1 MTYKIAWVQPNFQQ
15 GPKELNAYYL
25 PYSAGVI
32 WSYALA
38 DPWIKDN
45 FVCTDMI
52 WRREA
57 IEPAAQRLARNDVV
71 TFSTYVWNHQYNYTL
86 ARRVKELNPE
96 CLIIFGGPEPA
107 ITDPDLFVKEPYMDV
122 VICFEGEITF
132 RHVLRSFAGR
142 QFDQI
147 AGLLINR
154 NGHAVNTGDAK
165 RIESL
170 EEIPSPYLSGIFDQ
184 IMVDNPEVE
193 WNGTLETN
201 RGCPFA
207 CTFCDWGSLT
217 YNKVKHFGLERVFEE
232 LEWMARHHCGFISIT
247 DANFGMFPERDN
259 LIADKIIEVQERYG
273 YPKTFSV
280 AWAKNQKREV
290 VDIVKKLLNAPGFNQ
305 GLTLSVQ
312 SLDVDVLENIRR
324 KNMEVNKLEEVFEL
338 CEQRNIPTYTELIL
352 GLPGESLATWKDNF
366 WKLFRMGN
374 HTGLTVFQAQL
385 LENAEMNLLQK
396 RLYKITSQRVTD
408 YFSGSYSNEHI
419 EEGIDIIT
427 GTKDMPYESM
437 LDAEIF
443 SWYINT
449 MHINGVSTLLSRLV
463 YKYQNID
470 YSEFYEQLF
479 DYLQQDSWWVRE
491 QTEVRQ
497 YFANWMTQGRIRHPN
512 VGGIEIHGWNLIH
525 RTILNMHVEQQYDRI
540 FGLLEQFMQRYNLPT
555 DLLADAMQLQRRY
568 LVAYDA
574 IDTYP
579 QNLTI
584 GHNIWEYLTFDE
596 PITRQSATY
605 VLDFPED
612 KTMSFP
618 RFLELFYFARRR
630 NFGKA
635 TVERIDDEKYA
646 HDMVRRGRS
655 HPGDSTPDPS
665 PTLVA

>member
-15 GPKELNAYYL
+15 GPKEFNAHYL

-32 WSYALA
+32 WSSALT
-38 DPWIKDN
+38 DPWIREN
-45 FVCTDMI
+45 FECTDMI
-52 WRREA
+52 WRRDA
-57 IEPAAQRLARNDVV
+57 VEPLAQQLAQNHVV
-71 TFSTYVWNHQYNYTL
+71 AFSTYVWNHQYNYTL
-86 ARRVKELNPE
+86 ARKVKELNPN

-107 ITDPDLFVKEPYMDV
+107 ITDPDLFRKEPYMDL

-132 RHVLRSFAGR
+132 RKVLQNFENQRWEEIG
-142 QFDQI
+142 
-147 AGLLINR
+147 GLLINR
-154 NGHAVNTGDAK
+154 EGNAVKTEDAK
-165 RIESL
+165 RIETL
-170 EEIPSPYLSGIFDQ
+170 EEVPSPYLTGVFDK
-184 IMVDNPEVE
+184 IMADNPDVE

-217 YNKVKHFGLERVFEE
+217 YNKVKHFGLERVFDE
-232 LEWMARHHCGFISIT
+232 LEWMAKHRCGFISIT

-259 LIADKIIEVQERYG
+259 MIADKIIEIQSQYG

-290 VDIVKKLLNAPGFNQ
+290 VEIVKKLLDAPGFNQ

-324 KNMEVNKLEEVFEL
+324 KNMEMNKLEEVFEL

-352 GLPGESLATWKDNF
+352 GLPGETLQSWKNNF

-374 HTGLTVFQAQL
+374 HTGLTVFQAQM

-396 RLYKITSQRVTD
+396 KLFKIGSARVTD

-427 GTKDMPYESM
+427 STKDLPPDTM

-449 MHINGVSTLLSRLV
+449 FHINGVSTLLSRLV
-463 YKYQNID
+463 YKYSGVD
-470 YSEFYEQLF
+470 YSDFYEDLF
-479 DYLQQDSWWVRE
+479 EYLQGNQWFLKE
-491 QTEVRQ
+491 QAEVRQ
-497 YFANWMTQGRIRHPN
+497 YYANWMRDGQIRHPN
-512 VGGIEIHGWNLIH
+512 IGGIEIHGWNLIH
-525 RTILNMHVEQQYDRI
+525 RSILNMHVDNQYDDI
-540 FGLLEQFMQRYNLPT
+540 FALLEQFMQRYDLPQ
-555 DLLADAMQLQRRY
+555 DLLMDAMKFQRKY
-568 LVAYDA
+568 LIAYHDRHQ
-574 IDTYP
+574 YP
-579 QNLTI
+579 MKLELNYNL
-584 GHNIWEYLTFDE
+584 WDYLTFDR
-596 PITRQSATY
+596 PLTQQLCVY
-605 VLDFPED
+605 NLDFPED
-612 KTMSFP
+612 KNMSFP

-635 TVERIDDEKYA
+635 MVELVDGQLNSA
-646 HDMVRRGRS
+646 RRGAAAERAS
-655 HPGDSTPDPS
+655 EQIA
-665 PTLVA
+665 VATNP

>member
-15 GPKELNAYYL
+15 GPKEFNAHYL

-32 WSYALA
+32 WSYALT
-38 DPWIKDN
+38 DPWIKEN
-45 FVCTDMI
+45 FECTDMV
-52 WRREA
+52 WRRDA
-57 IEPAAQRLARNDVV
+57 VEPLAEKLAQNDCV

-86 ARRVKELNPE
+86 ARKVKELNPK

-107 ITDPDLFVKEPYMDV
+107 ITDKDIFRKEPYMDLI
-122 VICFEGEITF
+122 ICFEGEITF
-132 RHVLRSFAGR
+132 RNVIKAFETRA
-142 QFDQI
+142 FDNI
-147 AGLLINR
+147 PGLLLNK
-154 NGHAVNTGDAK
+154 NGEPVNTGDAK
-165 RIESL
+165 RIETL
-170 EEIPSPYLSGIFDQ
+170 EEVPSPYLNGVFDK
-184 IMVDNPEVE
+184 IIADNPTVE

-217 YNKVKHFGLERVFEE
+217 YNKVKHFEVQRVYDE
-232 LEWMARHHCGFISIT
+232 LEWMAKHRCGFISIT

-259 LIADKIIEVQERYG
+259 LIADKIIEVQEKYG

-290 VDIVKKLLNAPGFNQ
+290 VEIVKKLLDAPGFNQ

-324 KNMEVNKLEEVFEL
+324 KNMEMNKLEEVFEL

-352 GLPGESLATWKDNF
+352 GLPGETLTTWKDNF

-396 RLYKITSQRVTD
+396 KLFKIGSQRVTD

-419 EEGIDIIT
+419 EEGIEIIT
-427 GTKDMPYESM
+427 STKDLPFEIM

-449 MHINGVSTLLSRLV
+449 FHINGVSTLLSRLV
-463 YKYQNID
+463 YKYLDID
-470 YSEFYEQLF
+470 YSKFYEDLF
-479 DYLQQDSWWVRE
+479 EFLQQDAWYVKE

-497 YFANWMTQGRIRHPN
+497 YFSNWMTQGQIRHPKI
-512 VGGIEIHGWNLIH
+512 GGIEIHGWNLIH
-525 RTILNMHVEQQYDRI
+525 RTILNMHVENQYENI
-540 FGLLEQFMQRYNLPT
+540 FNRLEEFMQRYNLPK
-555 DLLADAMQLQRRY
+555 DLLDNVMKFQKKY
-568 LVAYDA
+568 LIAYNDIA
-574 IDTYP
+574 EYP
-579 QNLTI
+579 QQLTLDY
-584 GHNIWEYLTFDE
+584 NIWEYLTFN
-596 PITRQSATY
+596 QSLVPGTVTY
-605 VLDFPED
+605 DLDFPED
-612 KTMSFP
+612 KNMSFP
-618 RFLELFYFARRR
+618 KFLELFYFARRR

-635 TVERIDDEKYA
+635 TVNTISGNTNNSARRSQASAKA
-646 HDMVRRGRS
+646 MVV
-655 HPGDSTPDPS
+655 
-665 PTLVA
+665 L

>member
-15 GPKELNAYYL
+15 GPKEFNAHYL

-32 WSYALA
+32 WSYALT
-38 DPWIKDN
+38 DPWIREN
-45 FVCTDMI
+45 FECTDMV
-52 WRREA
+52 WRRDA
-57 IEPAAQRLARNDVV
+57 VEPLAEKLAQNDCV

-86 ARRVKELNPE
+86 ARKVKELNPK

-107 ITDPDLFVKEPYMDV
+107 ITDKDIFRKEPYMDLI
-122 VICFEGEITF
+122 ICFEGEITF
-132 RHVLRSFAGR
+132 RNVIKAFETRA
-142 QFDQI
+142 FDNI
-147 AGLLINR
+147 PGLLLNK
-154 NGHAVNTGDAK
+154 NGKPVNTGDAK
-165 RIESL
+165 RIETL
-170 EEIPSPYLSGIFDQ
+170 EEVPSPYLNGVFDK
-184 IMVDNPEVE
+184 IIADNPTVE

-217 YNKVKHFGLERVFEE
+217 YNKVKHFEVQRVYDE
-232 LEWMARHHCGFISIT
+232 LEWMAKHRCGFISIT

-259 LIADKIIEVQERYG
+259 LIADKIIEVQEKYG

-290 VDIVKKLLNAPGFNQ
+290 VEIVKKLLDAPGFNQ

-324 KNMEVNKLEEVFEL
+324 KNMEMNKLEEVFEL

-352 GLPGESLATWKDNF
+352 GLPGETLTTWKDNF

-396 RLYKITSQRVTD
+396 KLFKIGSQRVTD

-419 EEGIDIIT
+419 EEGIEIIT
-427 GTKDMPYESM
+427 STKDLPFEIM

-449 MHINGVSTLLSRLV
+449 FHINGVSTLLSRLV
-463 YKYQNID
+463 YKYLDID
-470 YSEFYEQLF
+470 YSKFYEDLF
-479 DYLQQDSWWVRE
+479 EFLQQDAWYVKE

-497 YFANWMTQGRIRHPN
+497 YFSNWMTQGQIRHPKI
-512 VGGIEIHGWNLIH
+512 GGIEIHGWNLIH
-525 RTILNMHVEQQYDRI
+525 RTILNMHVENQYENI
-540 FGLLEQFMQRYNLPT
+540 FNRLEEFMQRYNLPK
-555 DLLADAMQLQRRY
+555 DLLDNVMKFQKKY
-568 LVAYDA
+568 LIAYNDIA
-574 IDTYP
+574 EYP
-579 QNLTI
+579 QQLTLDY
-584 GHNIWEYLTFDE
+584 NIWEYLTFNQPLVQGTVIYD
-596 PITRQSATY
+596 
-605 VLDFPED
+605 LDFPED
-612 KTMSFP
+612 KNMSFP
-618 RFLELFYFARRR
+618 KFLELFYFARRR

-635 TVERIDDEKYA
+635 TVNTISGNTNNSARRSQASAKA
-646 HDMVRRGRS
+646 MVV
-655 HPGDSTPDPS
+655 
-665 PTLVA
+665 L